1 MHPWSILILYPNK
14 ILTRAKVIHR
24 QNQSVPG
31 IHTINS
37 QLIYIVKRICIQHNK
52 KRNNMNKMIETI
64 TNYIGSAATGTLGNA
79 LMGLAILIIGLLI
92 VKIITRI
99 FSKLLKK
106 VSFLQREDGTDLVAP
121 IASLIKAILTIF
133 VLMAVLQHFGLTD
146 VLDPLKEMANQF
158 LGAIPNIIG
167 AGIIAY
173 AGWMIAG
180 IVSELVGVALSKV
193 DTALAEKTGNEDIKV
208 SKFGSAF
215 IFGGIL
221 LPIIVAALGVLN
233 IPAISD
239 PATAMITKLMAAV
252 PNIIGAG
259 IILLVAYFV
268 AKFVVFMLTGLLE
281 SANINELPAKI
292 GLTGV
297 FTETF
302 TPTSLIGGAIM
313 FFSMLTAST
322 AAVNTLGIDI
332 ISTIF
337 AKVLEFGGGILVGGI
352 ILLVGN
358 FLSTIAHDK
367 LSKDGNKGLANIAR
381 FAILGLVLAMGLK
394 AMGLADNIVN
404 LAFALTLG
412 SIAVAVA
419 IAFGLGGRDAAKKI
433 SDKWADEIK

>member
-1 MHPWSILILYPNK
+1 MSD
-14 ILTRAKVIHR
+14 TTTFMD
-24 QNQSVPG
+24 
-31 IHTINS
+31 TIKNF
-37 QLIYIVKRICIQHNK
+37 
-52 KRNNMNKMIETI
+52 IEPLS
-64 TNYIGSAATGTLGNA
+64 GGALGNA
-79 LMGLAILIIGLLI
+79 LIGLAILLVGLFV
-92 VKIITRI
+92 VKIITGI

-106 VSFLQREDGTDLVAP
+106 VSFLAERDLIKP

-146 VLDPLKEMANQF
+146 VLEPLKVMANQF

-167 AGIIAY
+167 AGIIGY
-173 AGWMIAG
+173 VGWIIAG
-180 IVSELVGVALSKV
+180 IVADLVAMALGKV
-193 DTALAEKTGNEDIKV
+193 DTTLAEKTGNEDIKI

-215 IFGGIL
+215 IFGAIL
-221 LPIIVAALGVLN
+221 LPIVVAALGVLN

-239 PATAMITKLMAAV
+239 PATAMITKLMASV

-281 SANINELPAKI
+281 AANINDLPSKI

-297 FTETF
+297 FTESF
-302 TPTSLIGGAIM
+302 TPMKLIGGAIM

-322 AAVNTLGIDI
+322 AAVNTLGIDV

-358 FLSTIAHDK
+358 FLSTLAHEK
-367 LSKDGNKGLANIAR
+367 LSANGSVGIANIAR

-412 SIAVAVA
+412 SVAVAVA
-419 IAFGLGGRDAAKKI
+419 IAFGLGGRDAAKTI
-433 SDKWADEIK
+433 SDKWADNSK